1 MRAAQAGY
9 AGVNLHSGGEG
20 YYAPIVGEPDATKL
34 RPEYFGL
41 LLAQFTGATFT
52 GVSLAGEAPGVNVY
66 AARGKDVLLIAM
78 VKKSGDPV
86 QARLHGGITH
96 AAECW
101 KLTAPS
107 LDAKDGVLFARAKTD
122 ERLIRAY
129 AAVLWEFVLR

>member
-1 MRAAQAGY
+1 LRAAQAGY

-66 AARGKDVLLIAM
+66 AARGKNVRLIAM
-78 VKKSGDPV
+78 VK
-86 QARLHGGITH
+86 
-96 AAECW
+96 
-101 KLTAPS
+101 S
-107 LDAKDGVLFARAKTD
+107 LAILCRRDCMEGSPMPRSAGS
-122 ERLIRAY
+122 
-129 AAVLWEFVLR
+129 